1 MRRVV
6 LFAACLGLATP
17 LWAQAPA
24 RTEDPVKP
32 QVQAFEMVLRGAVD
46 LGGQRFAQ
54 QAAKVVP
61 NIYLAPFTTPV
72 VVGLKIDGVYWFDVQ
87 VPRILQTG
95 VLYYMDNAP
104 RRTAGG
110 AGVAARPVASQGR
123 VGATGGDVPDDP
135 MIESPVA
142 GDDGQAAAPPAAVP
156 DPDTQ
161 YSAQVKDAL
170 IDAMLDSSGVLPMT
184 ADDRLVVVVSGTG
197 AAVTN
202 PLYRDERLILTV
214 KSSDLSDLRQGRLT
228 RDAAKQRITQT
239 VF

>member
-1 MRRVV
+1 MV
-6 LFAACLGLATP
+6 LFAACLGLAAP
-17 LWAQAPA
+17 LWAQTPAPV
-24 RTEDPVKP
+24 EDPVKP

-61 NIYLAPFTTPV
+61 NVYLAPFTTPV
-72 VVGLKIDGVYWFDVQ
+72 VVGLRIEGVYWFDVQ

-110 AGVAARPVASQGR
+110 PGVAARPVASPGR
-123 VGATGGDVPDDP
+123 VGATAGDVPDDP
-135 MIESPVA
+135 MTESPVV
-142 GDDGQAAAPPAAVP
+142 GDDGQHAAPAPVP

-170 IDAMLDSSGVLPMT
+170 IDAMLDSSGVLPM
-184 ADDRLVVVVSGTG
+184 AAGDRLVVVVSGTG

-228 RDAAKQRITQT
+228 RDAAKERITQT

>member
-1 MRRVV
+1 MV
-6 LFAACLGLATP
+6 LFAACLGMAAP
-17 LWAQAPA
+17 LWAQTPAPV
-24 RTEDPVKP
+24 EDPVKP

-72 VVGLKIDGVYWFDVQ
+72 VVGLRIEGVYWFDVQ

-110 AGVAARPVASQGR
+110 AGVAARPVASSGR
-123 VGATGGDVPDDP
+123 VAATAGDVPDDP
-135 MIESPVA
+135 MTESPVA
-142 GDDGQAAAPPAAVP
+142 GDDSQRAAPAPVP

-170 IDAMLDSSGVLPMT
+170 IDAMLDSSGVLPM
-184 ADDRLVVVVSGTG
+184 AVGDRLVVVVSGTG

-214 KSSDLSDLRQGRLT
+214 KSSDLTDLRQGRLT
-228 RDAAKQRITQT
+228 RDAVKQRITQT

>member
-1 MRRVV
+1 MIRRMV
-6 LFAACLGLATP
+6 LLVACLGVAAP
-17 LWAQAPA
+17 LWAQTPAPV
-24 RTEDPVKP
+24 EDPAKP

-61 NIYLAPFTTPV
+61 NIYLAPFSTPV
-72 VVGLKIDGVYWFDVQ
+72 VVGLRIEGVYWFDVQ

-104 RRTAGG
+104 RRSAGG
-110 AGVAARPVASQGR
+110 AGAVAARPVASPGR
-123 VGATGGDVPDDP
+123 VGATAGDVPDDP
-135 MIESPVA
+135 MTQSPVA
-142 GDDGQAAAPPAAVP
+142 GDDGQRAASVP

-184 ADDRLVVVVSGTG
+184 AGDRLVIVVSGTG

-214 KSSDLSDLRQGRLT
+214 KSSDLADLHQGKLT
-228 RDAAKQRITQT
+228 RDAVKQRITQT

>member
-1 MRRVV
+1 MV
-6 LFAACLGLATP
+6 LFAACLGIAAP
-17 LWAQAPA
+17 LWAQTPA
-24 RTEDPVKP
+24 RVEDPAKP

-61 NIYLAPFTTPV
+61 NVYLAPFTTPV
-72 VVGLKIDGVYWFDVQ
+72 VVGLRIEGVYWFEVQ

-104 RRTAGG
+104 RRAAVAG
-110 AGVAARPVASQGR
+110 AGVTARPVASSGR
-123 VGATGGDVPDDP
+123 VGATAGDVPDDP
-135 MIESPVA
+135 MAESPVV
-142 GDDGQAAAPPAAVP
+142 GEDGQRAAPAPVP

-170 IDAMLDSSGVLPMT
+170 IDAMLDSSGVLPMA

-228 RDAAKQRITQT
+228 RDAVKQRITQT